1 MKRKLLHI
9 AYETVRKRTRAHRMD
24 GAAARFIDDQLAS
37 GRVAFPLSALVKK
50 TGLSIVA
57 AKNQLLRLR
66 DQVTRVTRV
75 HQFFLI
81 VTPEYRAIGAPPPAW
96 WLDDYFQWLRHPY
109 YLGLQSA
116 AEAYG
121 STPQALQLTQV
132 VTDTPRREVQVGRI
146 RVRFFVK
153 RAVNRTPTQPL
164 GKAFAPLRVSTPAAT
179 TFDLIRYAAR
189 LGGMERA
196 VETLAPLITLVS
208 VSDLKAVLKAE
219 GEVATA
225 QRLGYVLE
233 TAAKTELADVV
244 QRWLPSRLELIP
256 LSSTA
261 PRGFAGRVVQRW
273 RVLHN
278 VPELIV

>member
-1 MKRKLLHI
+1 MK
-9 AYETVRKRTRAHRMD
+9 KRTRQYRLD
-24 GAAARFIDDQLAS
+24 GAAARFIDAQLGS
-37 GRVAFPLSALVKK
+37 GRVAFPLCALVRE
-50 TGLSIVA
+50 TGLSMVA
-57 AKNQLLRLR
+57 AKNQLLRLG

-81 VTPEYRAIGAPPPAW
+81 VAPEYRALGAPPPAW
-96 WLDDYFQWLRHPY
+96 WLDDYFEWLRHPY

-121 STPQALQLTQV
+121 SAPQALQATQV
-132 VTDTPRREVQVGRI
+132 VTDTPRREIQVGRI
-146 RVRFFVK
+146 LVRFFVK
-153 RAVNRTPTQPL
+153 RGVKRTPTQPL

-179 TFDLIRYAAR
+179 AFDLIRYAAR
-189 LGGMERA
+189 LGGIERA
-196 VETLAPLITLVS
+196 VETIAPLIPRIG

-219 GEVATA
+219 EEVATA

-233 TAAKTELADVV
+233 IAGKTRLADVV
-244 QRWLPSRLELIP
+244 QGWLPCRLDLIP

-261 PRGFAGRVVQRW
+261 PKGNSGRVVQRW

-278 VPELIV
+278 VPEVII